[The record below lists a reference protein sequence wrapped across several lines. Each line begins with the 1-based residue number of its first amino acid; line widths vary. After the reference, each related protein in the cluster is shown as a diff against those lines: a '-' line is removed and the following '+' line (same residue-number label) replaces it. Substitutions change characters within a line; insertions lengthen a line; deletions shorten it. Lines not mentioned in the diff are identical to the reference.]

1 MSHRL
6 FYVVAAIAVIFT
18 VAGVLVLQNRSNSGS
33 DSASVSGPD
42 DPVLDA
48 KVRRL
53 SFYDWERNVIG
64 PQGRP
69 APGDPSV
76 TGGPNAGQAGSLSLY
91 DAVLRAATRP
101 ALVESDNGRTT
112 SVFYA
117 VDRRRRRILANGAP
131 TREQALAAVPAAGRA
146 AATVYEV
153 KPDTAIVGA
162 ADSSSRWFVIKD
174 DVAIHGS
181 QIRNPRHAKDQISGR
196 PVIFFFFSDA
206 GRALFRQLTQA
217 LAARGSQSSLN
228 QAQDDPALHNQHF
241 AVVYENKIVTTP
253 FVDFRQSPD
262 GLDPSAGTQLSARL
276 P

>member
-6 FYVVAAIAVIFT
+6 FYVIAVIAVSAT
-18 VAGVLVLQNRSNSGS
+18 VAGVLVLQNRSDSGS

-53 SFYDWERNVIG
+53 QFYDWERNVIG
-64 PQGRP
+64 PRGRP
-69 APGDPSV
+69 APEDPTV
-76 TGGPNAGQAGSLSLY
+76 TGGPNAGRAGSLTLY
-91 DAVLRAATRP
+91 DAVLRAARRP
-101 ALVESDNGRTT
+101 AVVEADNGRAA

-117 VDRRRRRILANGAP
+117 ADRKRRRIFGSGAP
-131 TREQALAAVPAAGRA
+131 SREQALAAAPADRRA
-146 AATVYEV
+146 AVTVYEV

-162 ADSSSRWFVIKD
+162 DDTSSRWFVIKD
-174 DVAIHGS
+174 DIAIDGS
-181 QIRNPRHAKDQISGR
+181 QIRNPRRASDQISGR
-196 PVIFFFFSDA
+196 PVIFFLFSDA
-206 GRALFRQLTQA
+206 GRLLFRQLTQA
-217 LAARGSQSSLN
+217 LAARGSQSSLD
-228 QAQDDPALHNQHF
+228 QASDDPALHNQHF